1 LTERRDPSDNPYVH
15 GRSDRE
21 ATRLNDQATTL
32 EDLLHHD
39 TRYAAGC
46 TVLEAGCGVGAQSVI
61 LSRNSPE
68 AVFTSI
74 DISPDSIGKAR
85 ERAARERCNN
95 ITFQTG
101 DVFHLPFAPGAFD
114 HVFVCF
120 LLEHLPDPVGALK
133 GLLRVLRPGGTFTV
147 IEGDHG
153 SAFFYPPSRE
163 ADKTIAC
170 LVEIQRRGSG
180 NALIGR
186 ELFHLM
192 NEAGV
197 QSVRV
202 SPRMVYVDESRPEL
216 VEGFTKNT
224 FTAMVE
230 GVERESKTLGLID
243 EITWKKG
250 IRDLYRTTEADGA
263 FCYTFFKATGR
274 KAGSHGPAS
283 TKRNIWAES
292 DERAC
297 DQAGF

>member
-1 LTERRDPSDNPYVH
+1 MTERRDPSDNPYVH

-61 LSRNSPE
+61 LARNSPE
-68 AVFTSI
+68 AAFTSI

-85 ERAARERCNN
+85 ERAAREGCNN
-95 ITFQTG
+95 ITFHTG
-101 DVFHLPFAPGAFD
+101 DVFHLPFAPGSFD

-120 LLEHLPDPVGALK
+120 LLEHLSDPIGALK
-133 GLLRVLRPGGTFTV
+133 GLQRVLRPGGTITV

-153 SAFFYPPSRE
+153 SAFFYPPSHE

-170 LVEIQRRGSG
+170 LVEIQRSAGG

-192 NEAGV
+192 NEADIR
-197 QSVRV
+197 SVRV

-230 GVERESKTLGLID
+230 GVKQEALNLDLID
-243 EITWKKG
+243 EASWNRG
-250 IRDLYRTTEADGA
+250 IKDLYRTTEPDGT

-274 KAGSHGPAS
+274 KAGAYGPARTRQFLADVEKS
-283 TKRNIWAES
+283 
-292 DERAC
+292 AC
-297 DQAGF
+297 DQPGY